1 MYTHQLPGS
10 SGWQNRKRRSIV
22 RITPLDI
29 RRQHFRKTMR
39 GYDNS
44 EVEAFLEMVASAWEE
59 LVENLEKTERELTV
73 LRARAS
79 DFDRMEG
86 AVRDVLVQQQQ
97 SAAKARKEADKE
109 AELIVM
115 DAEIKASNLVAEAR
129 DRVRVLT
136 ETIRELQDRRL
147 SVLAQIR
154 SFIDSQGKVIDVEE
168 ERIRAEL
175 IPDAEKLPGEED
187 GDSPML
193 ELTEL

>member
-1 MYTHQLPGS
+1 M
-10 SGWQNRKRRSIV
+10 

-29 RRQHFRKTMR
+29 RRQNFRKTMR
-39 GYDNS
+39 GYDVD

-59 LVENLEKTERELTV
+59 LVENLEKAEKELTV

-97 SAAKARKEADKE
+97 SAAQARKEADRE
-109 AELIVM
+109 AELIIM
-115 DAEIKASNLVAEAR
+115 DAEVKASNLISQAR
-129 DRVRVLT
+129 ERVQVLT

-147 SVLAQIR
+147 SVLSQIR
-154 SFIDSQGKVIDVEE
+154 SFVDSQRKTLDMEE
-168 ERIRAEL
+168 ERIKSEM
-175 IPDAEKLPGEED
+175 IPEEEKLPGEED
-187 GDSPML
+187 GDAPML

>member
-1 MYTHQLPGS
+1 M
-10 SGWQNRKRRSIV
+10 

-39 GYDNS
+39 GYDNA

-59 LVENLEKTERELTV
+59 LVENLEKVERELTV

-86 AVRDVLVQQQQ
+86 AVREVLVQQQQ

-109 AELIVM
+109 AELIIM
-115 DAEIKASNLVAEAR
+115 DAEIKASNLVTEAR

-154 SFIDSQGKVIDVEE
+154 SFIDAQGKVIDVEE

-175 IPDAEKLPGEED
+175 IPDEEKLPGEED

>member
-1 MYTHQLPGS
+1 M
-10 SGWQNRKRRSIV
+10 

-29 RRQHFRKTMR
+29 RRQNFRKTMR
-39 GYDNS
+39 GYDVD

-59 LVENLEKTERELTV
+59 LVESLENAEKELIV
-73 LRARAS
+73 LRARAA

-97 SAAKARKEADKE
+97 SATQARKEADRE
-109 AELIVM
+109 AELIIM
-115 DAEIKASNLVAEAR
+115 DAEIKASNLVSEAR
-129 DRVRVLT
+129 ERVQVLT

-147 SVLAQIR
+147 SVLSQIR
-154 SFIDSQGKVIDVEE
+154 SFVDSHRKMLDLEE
-168 ERIRAEL
+168 ERIKSEM
-175 IPDAEKLPGEED
+175 IPDEEKLPGEED

>member
-1 MYTHQLPGS
+1 M
-10 SGWQNRKRRSIV
+10 

-29 RRQHFRKTMR
+29 RRQNFRKTMR
-39 GYDNS
+39 GYDTV

-59 LVENLEKTERELTV
+59 LVENLEKDEKELII

-97 SAAKARKEADKE
+97 SASKARKEADKE
-109 AELIVM
+109 AELIIM

-129 DRVRVLT
+129 ERVQILT

-147 SVLAQIR
+147 SVLTQIR
-154 SFIDSQGKVIDVEE
+154 SFIDSHRKMIDIEE
-168 ERIRAEL
+168 ERIRSEI
-175 IPDAEKLPGEED
+175 IPEEEKLPGEED
-187 GDSPML
+187 GDSPLL
-193 ELTEL
+193 ELSEL

>member
-1 MYTHQLPGS
+1 M
-10 SGWQNRKRRSIV
+10 

-29 RRQHFRKTMR
+29 RRQNFRKTMR
-39 GYDNS
+39 GYDAD

-59 LVENLEKTERELTV
+59 LVENLENAEKELIV

-97 SAAKARKEADKE
+97 SAAQARKEADKE
-109 AELIVM
+109 AELIIM
-115 DAEIKASNLVAEAR
+115 DAEVKASNLFSQAR
-129 DRVRVLT
+129 ERVQVLT

-147 SVLAQIR
+147 SVLSQIR
-154 SFIDSQGKVIDVEE
+154 SFVDSQRKMLDIEE
-168 ERIRAEL
+168 ERIKSEM
-175 IPDAEKLPGEED
+175 IPDEEKLPGEEN

>member
-1 MYTHQLPGS
+1 M
-10 SGWQNRKRRSIV
+10 

-29 RRQHFRKTMR
+29 RRQNFRKTMR
-39 GYDNS
+39 GYDVD

-59 LVENLEKTERELTV
+59 LVESLENAEKELIV
-73 LRARAS
+73 LRARAA

-97 SAAKARKEADKE
+97 SATQARKEADKE
-109 AELIVM
+109 AELIIM
-115 DAEIKASNLVAEAR
+115 DAEIKASNLVSEAR
-129 DRVRVLT
+129 ERVQVLT

-147 SVLAQIR
+147 SVLSQIR
-154 SFIDSQGKVIDVEE
+154 SFVDSHRKMLDLEE
-168 ERIRAEL
+168 ERIKSEM
-175 IPDAEKLPGEED
+175 IPEEEKLPGEED

>member
-1 MYTHQLPGS
+1 M
-10 SGWQNRKRRSIV
+10 

-29 RRQHFRKTMR
+29 RRQQFRKSVR
-39 GYDNS
+39 GYDPQ
-44 EVEAFLEMVASAWEE
+44 EVEAFLEMVAASWEE
-59 LVENLEKTERELTV
+59 LVDRLDQAEKELSV

-97 SAAKARKEADKE
+97 SASRAREEAGHE
-109 AELIVM
+109 AELIIM
-115 DAEIKASNLVAEAR
+115 DAELKTSNMISEAR
-129 DRVRVLT
+129 ERIQVLT

-154 SFIDSQGKVIDVEE
+154 SFLDSQGRMLDMEE
-168 ERIRAEL
+168 ERIRTEM
-175 IPDAEKLPGEED
+175 IPEEEKLPGEED

-193 ELTEL
+193 ELSEL

>member
-1 MYTHQLPGS
+1 M
-10 SGWQNRKRRSIV
+10 

-59 LVENLEKTERELTV
+59 LVENLEKTERELTI

>member
-1 MYTHQLPGS
+1 M
-10 SGWQNRKRRSIV
+10 

-29 RRQHFRKTMR
+29 RRQQFRKSVR
-39 GYDNS
+39 GYDPQ
-44 EVEAFLEMVASAWEE
+44 EVEAFLEMVAASWEE
-59 LVENLEKTERELTV
+59 LVDRLDQAEKELSV

-97 SAAKARKEADKE
+97 SASRAREEAGHE
-109 AELIVM
+109 AELIIM
-115 DAEIKASNLVAEAR
+115 DAELKASNLISEAR
-129 DRVRVLT
+129 ERIQVLT

-154 SFIDSQGKVIDVEE
+154 SFLDSQGRMLDMEE
-168 ERIRAEL
+168 ERIRTEM
-175 IPDAEKLPGEED
+175 IPEEEKLPGEED

-193 ELTEL
+193 ELSEL

>member
-1 MYTHQLPGS
+1 M
-10 SGWQNRKRRSIV
+10 

-29 RRQHFRKTMR
+29 RRQNFRKTMR
-39 GYDNS
+39 GYDAD

-59 LVENLEKTERELTV
+59 LVENLENAEKELTV

-79 DFDRMEG
+79 DFDRMQG

-97 SAAKARKEADKE
+97 SAAQARKEADKE
-109 AELIVM
+109 AELIIM
-115 DAEIKASNLVAEAR
+115 DAEVKASNLVLEAR
-129 DRVRVLT
+129 GRVQILT

-147 SVLAQIR
+147 SVLSQIR
-154 SFIDSQGKVIDVEE
+154 SFVDSQGKMLDIEE
-168 ERIRAEL
+168 GRIKSEM
-175 IPDAEKLPGEED
+175 IPEEEKLPGEEN